1 MKYTIAFSAYDLIPN
16 QPIQSKIAHSI
27 RCGALLKF
35 HFENGTIGY
44 ADCHPWVELGDDPL
58 KTQLKMLKEG
68 VCTKLTAQS
77 LAFAWCDAEARS
89 AGINLFADKIIP
101 PSHYLLANLENYHL
115 AQVLKHVEE
124 GFTRIKIK
132 LGNHLKEEVKNL
144 KKLCE
149 ILFENEALA
158 KKLLLR
164 LDFNLKLDFLK
175 FEQFLEEI
183 GLWKEKIEFYEDPF
197 GFDFDVWRSL
207 QKKHRINL
215 ACDYLSERVCQG
227 LDCSIIAIHKPAVQ
241 AQTLFQAG
249 YKRIVTSYLDHPLG
263 QLCAAF
269 TASSVQNNPIPLEI
283 CGLLSHKI
291 YQNNA
296 FSEQLFNDG
305 PVLVPPGGTGFG
317 FNELLESQTWCPL
330 K

>member
-1 MKYTIAFSAYDLIPN
+1 MKYRIAFSAYDLIPN
-16 QPIQSKIAHSI
+16 YPIQSKISHSL
-27 RCGALLKF
+27 RSGALLKF

-44 ADCHPWVELGDDPL
+44 ADCHPWIELGDDPL

-68 VCTKLTAQS
+68 VYTSLTAQS
-77 LAFAWCDAEARS
+77 LAFALCDAEARS
-89 AGINLFADKIIP
+89 TDINLFADKIIP
-101 PSHYLLANLENYHL
+101 PSHYLLANLENYQL

-132 LGNHLKEEVKNL
+132 LGNHLKAEVKNL

-149 ILFENEALA
+149 ILFANDEVD

-175 FEQFLEEI
+175 FEQFLEEMSM
-183 GLWKEKIEFYEDPF
+183 WKEKIEFYEDPF
-197 GFDFDVWRSL
+197 YFDFDVWRAL
-207 QKKHRINL
+207 QKKHNINL
-215 ACDYLSERVCQG
+215 ACDYLSQRVCEG
-227 LDCSIIAIHKPAVQ
+227 LDSSVIAIHKPAVQ
-241 AQTLFQAG
+241 AETLFKLG
-249 YKRIVTSYLDHPLG
+249 CRRIVTSYLDHPLG

-269 TASSVQNNPIPLEI
+269 TASSFQNNPRHLEI

-305 PVLVPPGGTGFG
+305 PVLVPPSGTGFG
-317 FNELLESQTWCPL
+317 FNELLENQIWRPL